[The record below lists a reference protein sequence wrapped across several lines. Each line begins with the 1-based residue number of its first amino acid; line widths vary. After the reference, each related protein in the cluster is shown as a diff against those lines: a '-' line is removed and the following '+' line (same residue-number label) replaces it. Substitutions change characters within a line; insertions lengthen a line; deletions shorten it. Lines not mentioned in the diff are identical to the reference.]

1 MIEERDLIVDLN
13 KTTNTKNIRLLFNT
27 LLTLGIFTMVIITGF
42 YPLAL
47 LVFATIWDL
56 KNIKR
61 QTLPTLTGSRIPLK
75 NISSAKFI
83 FGKLGFHQIDLL
95 ITNDEGKQMMKVLKL
110 YDSEEEAL
118 KAITL
123 FKNLKLINDNPLDEN
138 KSTLQNQPFFKV
150 NEKENFYVLANEV
163 VLSKNGKYPE
173 RAEFVGINNIIFIFV
188 QVLLTAS
195 VFIKIYL
202 MIQKQELLWADVLV
216 LLLLLMLWP
225 LPLKYFNKY
234 CRFN

>member
-95 ITNDEGKQMMKVLKL
+95 ITNDEGKQMQKTMRL
-110 YDSEEEAL
+110 YDSKNEIERAL
-118 KAITL
+118 NILSETG
-123 FKNLKLINDNPLDEN
+123 FTIENPMDA
-138 KSTLQNQPFFKV
+138 K
-150 NEKENFYVLANEV
+150 NEKLKNASSLPSTKTKNYTC
-163 VLSKNGKYPE
+163 SKK
-173 RAEFVGINNIIFIFV
+173 R
-188 QVLLTAS
+188 
-195 VFIKIYL
+195 
-202 MIQKQELLWADVLV
+202 
-216 LLLLLMLWP
+216 
-225 LPLKYFNKY
+225 
-234 CRFN
+234 

>member
-1 MIEERDLIVDLN
+1 MTVPTSDAVRKIA
-13 KTTNTKNIRLLFNT
+13 K
-27 LLTLGIFTMVIITGF
+27 LTLRVVIIAVDMKLSLSSNPVVVMVDRRCDGIDDDDGGDDF
-42 YPLAL
+42 Y
-47 LVFATIWDL
+47 I
-56 KNIKR
+56 
-61 QTLPTLTGSRIPLK
+61 
-75 NISSAKFI
+75 
-83 FGKLGFHQIDLL
+83 H
-95 ITNDEGKQMMKVLKL
+95 TN
-110 YDSEEEAL
+110 S
-118 KAITL
+118 
-123 FKNLKLINDNPLDEN
+123 N
-138 KSTLQNQPFFKV
+138 
-150 NEKENFYVLANEV
+150 NFYVLANEV

>member
-1 MIEERDLIVDLN
+1 
-13 KTTNTKNIRLLFNT
+13 
-27 LLTLGIFTMVIITGF
+27 
-42 YPLAL
+42 
-47 LVFATIWDL
+47 
-56 KNIKR
+56 
-61 QTLPTLTGSRIPLK
+61 
-75 NISSAKFI
+75 
-83 FGKLGFHQIDLL
+83 
-95 ITNDEGKQMMKVLKL
+95 MMKVLKL